1 MLCQRSLPD
10 SRLYAHRALEELCGN
25 GTFGRYLTFCLS
37 SLSYGGCNSIGRLH
51 SMKKKYLQ
59 VTFRCF
65 SFSQLGNL
73 CQCLEGPISTLKDY
87 NRNIGV
93 QKETVIPIMLPTEPS
108 GTLTPVPYLRQ
119 AGAPKKVLE
128 RTFCL

>member
-51 SMKKKYLQ
+51 SKKKRYLQ
-59 VTFRCF
+59 VTF
-65 SFSQLGNL
+65 SVLQLVAIREFVSVLGRTN
-73 CQCLEGPISTLKDY
+73 QYIEGL
-87 NRNIGV
+87 
-93 QKETVIPIMLPTEPS
+93 Q
-108 GTLTPVPYLRQ
+108 
-119 AGAPKKVLE
+119 
-128 RTFCL
+128 